1 MGKRSD
7 FERRPMDFYA
17 TPEAAVLPLL
27 PWLPAN
33 ARFCE
38 PCAGQGDLIRHLM
51 AHGHSCVSAFD
62 LSPGTPYPEKDAL
75 QLERADIDTANY
87 IITNPPWSRDVLH
100 PMIMAFKDI
109 APTWLLFDADWAYT
123 KQAIPYMDY
132 CQMIVAVG
140 RVKWIA
146 GSKNTGK
153 DNCAWYNF
161 SHPKHLYPEVSKTAF
176 VGRSKLF
183 TK

>member
-1 MGKRSD
+1 MGKRSS

-27 PWLPAN
+27 PYLPRQT
-33 ARFCE
+33 RFCE
-38 PCAGQGDLIRHLM
+38 PCAGGGDLIRHLEK
-51 AHGHSCVSAFD
+51 HGHECITAFD
-62 LSPGTPYPEKDAL
+62 LGGLQSYPVIDATQMTRSNL
-75 QLERADIDTANY
+75 AGADY
-87 IITNPPWSRDVLH
+87 IITNPPWSRNILH
-100 PMIMAFKDI
+100 GMIDRFASI
-109 APTWLLFDADWAYT
+109 APTWLLFDADWAFT

-140 RVKWIA
+140 RVKWIE

-176 VGRSKLF
+176 VGRR
-183 TK
+183 

>member
-1 MGKRSD
+1 MGKRSS

-33 ARFCE
+33 AKFCE
-38 PCAGQGDLIRHLM
+38 PCAGEGDLIRHLEK
-51 AHGHSCVSAFD
+51 HGHHCAHAFD
-62 LSPGTPYPEKDAL
+62 LNSDKFYRVKDARFMVPSEL
-75 QLERADIDTANY
+75 AGADY

-100 PMIMAFKDI
+100 PMITRFADI
-109 APTWLLFDADWAYT
+109 APTWLLFDADWAFT

-140 RVKWIA
+140 RVKWIE

-176 VGRSKLF
+176 VGRR
-183 TK
+183 

>member
-1 MGKRSD
+1 MGKRSS

-27 PWLPAN
+27 PYLP
-33 ARFCE
+33 RQTKFCE
-38 PCAGQGDLIRHLM
+38 PCAGEGDLIRHLEK
-51 AHGHSCVSAFD
+51 HGHQCASAFD
-62 LSPGTPYPEKDAL
+62 LNPESAHPELDAL
-75 QLERADIDTANY
+75 HLASEHLAGADI
-87 IITNPPWSRDVLH
+87 IITNPPWSRQILH
-100 PMIMAFKDI
+100 PMIWRFANL
-109 APTWLLFDADWAYT
+109 APTWLLFDADWMFT
-123 KQAIPYMDY
+123 KQSAPFMDY

-140 RVKWIA
+140 RVKWIE

-176 VGRSKLF
+176 VGRR
-183 TK
+183 

>member
-1 MGKRSD
+1 MGKRSS

-27 PWLPAN
+27 PYLPRQT
-33 ARFCE
+33 RFCE
-38 PCAGQGDLIRHLM
+38 PCAGEGDLIRHLEK
-51 AHGHSCVSAFD
+51 HGHQCASAFD
-62 LSPGTPYPEKDAL
+62 LNPESVHPELDAL
-75 QLERADIDTANY
+75 HLASEHLAGSDY
-87 IITNPPWSRDVLH
+87 IITNPPWSRNILH
-100 PMIMAFKDI
+100 GMIDRFASL
-109 APTWLLFDADWAYT
+109 APTWLLFDADWAFT

-140 RVKWIA
+140 RVKWIE

-161 SHPKHLYPEVSKTAF
+161 SHPKHLHPEVSKTAF
-176 VGRSKLF
+176 VGRR
-183 TK
+183 

>member
-1 MGKRSD
+1 MGKRSG

-27 PWLPAN
+27 PYLPRQT
-33 ARFCE
+33 RFCE
-38 PCAGQGDLIRHLM
+38 PCAGEGDLIRHLEK
-51 AHGHSCVSAFD
+51 HGHQCASAFD
-62 LSPGTPYPEKDAL
+62 LNPESVYPELDAL
-75 QLERADIDTANY
+75 HLAPEHLAGAEC
-87 IITNPPWSRDVLH
+87 IITNPPWSRNILH
-100 PMIMAFKDI
+100 SMIDRLASL
-109 APTWLLFDADWAYT
+109 APTWLLFDADWAFT

-140 RVKWIA
+140 RVKWIE

-161 SHPKHLYPEVSKTAF
+161 SHPKHLHTEVSKTAF
-176 VGRSKLF
+176 VGRR
-183 TK
+183 